1 MIDRKAALLRVITCA
16 VGGAVFLSAVAILR
30 SYMPI
35 EPGHYVPGFR
45 AHVLGYTSVFDPVGA
60 PRPFSGIVGVGALLG
75 LLPGIAWAIDQ
86 KSARRR
92 FLVWSIMGAVIGFVL
107 SMASNRAEPMIVFAV
122 AGVYVG
128 VVSALKRLGM
138 YKVQEDSQAAEGNEL
153 SGNRE

>member
-16 VGGAVFLSAVAILR
+16 IGGAVFLSVVAILR

-60 PRPFSGIVGVGALLG
+60 PRPFWGIVGVGALLG
-75 LLPGIAWAIDQ
+75 LLPGIAWVIDQ

-92 FLVWSIMGAVIGFVL
+92 FLECSIVGVVIGFIL
-107 SMASNRAEPMIVFAV
+107 SMASNRVEPLIVFSI

-128 VVSALKRLGM
+128 GVTALKRLGA
-138 YKVQEDSQAAEGNEL
+138 YRVEKDNPVTEGNQL
-153 SGNRE
+153 SE